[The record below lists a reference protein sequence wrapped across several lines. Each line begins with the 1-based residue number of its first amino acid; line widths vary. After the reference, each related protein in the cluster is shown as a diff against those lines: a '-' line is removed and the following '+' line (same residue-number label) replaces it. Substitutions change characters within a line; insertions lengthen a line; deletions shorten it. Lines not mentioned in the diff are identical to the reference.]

1 MDMEHSYSIY
11 NQRGSTISGAPAKTQ
26 MNFRFSRTNHQ
37 GYVKAHDNLC
47 ILVVPPETYWNE
59 LSIAII
65 VIISL
70 SGANKKLLQIVK
82 HDITDRYSF

>member
-1 MDMEHSYSIY
+1 MAMEHSYSIC
-11 NQRGSTISGAPAKTQ
+11 NQRSSTISGAPAKTRI
-26 MNFRFSRTNHQ
+26 NFRFSRNEPSRICE
-37 GYVKAHDNLC
+37 AHANLRT
-47 ILVVPPETYWNE
+47 LVVPPETYWNE

-82 HDITDRYSF
+82 HYITDRYSF